1 MLLAAGRG
9 ERLRPL
15 TDSLPKPL
23 VEVRGRSLIERHL
36 DTLAGAGIERV
47 VINMGWLGDQLAER
61 LASGERYGLSIV
73 FSDERD
79 GILETAGGIR
89 NALPLLGRAPFLVV
103 NADIFTDM
111 PLPCPC
117 PTADELAH
125 LVLVP
130 KPSFKE
136 TGDFGIAG
144 GRLVER
150 IGSGERYGLSV
161 IFSDERDGIL
171 ETAGGI
177 RNALPLLGRA
187 PFLVVN
193 ADIFTDVPLP
203 CPGPATDEL
212 AHLVLVPKPSF
223 KATGDFG
230 IAGGRLV
237 NEDAPAYTFSG
248 VATYRPE
255 FFADLEPGR
264 RPLAPLLR
272 KAADAGRIGASVYE
286 GSWEDVGTPER
297 LAALNA

>member
-130 KPSFKE
+130 KPSFK
-136 TGDFGIAG
+136 
-144 GRLVER
+144 
-150 IGSGERYGLSV
+150 
-161 IFSDERDGIL
+161 
-171 ETAGGI
+171 
-177 RNALPLLGRA
+177 
-187 PFLVVN
+187 
-193 ADIFTDVPLP
+193 
-203 CPGPATDEL
+203 
-212 AHLVLVPKPSF
+212 
-223 KATGDFG
+223 ATGDFG

-272 KAADAGRIGASVYE
+272 EAADAGRIGASVYA
-286 GSWEDVGTPER
+286 GAWEDVGTAER

>member
-144 GRLVER
+144 GRLV
-150 IGSGERYGLSV
+150 
-161 IFSDERDGIL
+161 
-171 ETAGGI
+171 
-177 RNALPLLGRA
+177 NQ
-187 PFLVVN
+187 
-193 ADIFTDVPLP
+193 
-203 CPGPATDEL
+203 
-212 AHLVLVPKPSF
+212 
-223 KATGDFG
+223 
-230 IAGGRLV
+230 
-237 NEDAPAYTFSG
+237 DAPAYTFSG

-272 KAADAGRIGASVYE
+272 EAADAGRIGASVYA
-286 GSWEDVGTPER
+286 GAWEDVGTAER

>member
-15 TDSLPKPL
+15 TDCLPKPL

-36 DTLAGAGIERV
+36 ETLAGAGIERV
-47 VINMGWLGDQLAER
+47 VINMGWLGDQLVER
-61 LASGERYGLSIV
+61 LGSGERYGLSIV

-111 PLPCPC
+111 PLPCP
-117 PTADELAH
+117 
-125 LVLVP
+125 
-130 KPSFKE
+130 
-136 TGDFGIAG
+136 
-144 GRLVER
+144 R
-150 IGSGERYGLSV
+150 
-161 IFSDERDGIL
+161 
-171 ETAGGI
+171 
-177 RNALPLLGRA
+177 
-187 PFLVVN
+187 
-193 ADIFTDVPLP
+193 
-203 CPGPATDEL
+203 PAADEL

-230 IAGGRLV
+230 VALGRLV

-272 KAADAGRIGASVYE
+272 EAADAGRIGASVYE
-286 GSWEDVGTPER
+286 GTWEDVGTAER